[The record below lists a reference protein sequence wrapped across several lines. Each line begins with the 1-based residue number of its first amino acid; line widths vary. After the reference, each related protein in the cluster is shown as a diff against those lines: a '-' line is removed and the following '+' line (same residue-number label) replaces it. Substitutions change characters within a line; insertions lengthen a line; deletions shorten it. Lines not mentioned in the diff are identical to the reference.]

1 MNQLAI
7 ADLSAELIMR
17 YYENDYMPFLN
28 HMDDEALWYGP
39 AEGQFL
45 QGREAMIRVWNAEEH
60 SLKFSLGNM
69 EVTHIT
75 ANPSFCDVLLSYPV
89 TTHYP
94 GNRDITLSQR
104 ILLTWCER
112 VVADQNG
119 GKTKEP
125 RILVCHIANLH
136 AKHADDFI
144 YPNKFHEVYPEHAEP
159 PHGKRIHF
167 HGWDRSDYFVL
178 SDTILY
184 ISAAHGSKHSEV
196 HTTDGTIEVAASV
209 SALAKQYGRLFLRC
223 HHSHLVNPDYIQNIR
238 RFKVTLSDGTEL
250 PIPEK
255 NTPLSGSSVKRDHD
269 TDKGAGSKVQPKN
282 LND

>member
-119 GKTKEP
+119 GRAKEP

-196 HTTDGTIEVAASV
+196 QVWQVVFALSSQPFGEPRLYPKHTALEGHALRRNRAADSRKKIHRFQGAV
-209 SALAKQYGRLFLRC
+209 SKEIMIQTKGLAQK
-223 HHSHLVNPDYIQNIR
+223 SNP
-238 RFKVTLSDGTEL
+238 KT
-250 PIPEK
+250 
-255 NTPLSGSSVKRDHD
+255 
-269 TDKGAGSKVQPKN
+269 
-282 LND
+282 